1 MRELPL
7 LGGDE
12 SGVLSG
18 GELKTNQE
26 VSERGAWTR
35 VPEKDKTAEGDSGGS
50 GELQAALQSEGEGSR
65 PIGGHEASSQGKQG
79 LQLVWRIPV
88 TSGESSGEHDGRE
101 PGEVRVSTEDAGEGT
116 KRALSFLVAGE
127 VSLRPQ
133 SQAMSGYKNNNNIIS
148 IMAMMRAVVCFLSRL
163 DLLQL

>member
-35 VPEKDKTAEGDSGGS
+35 VPEKDKTAEGDSGGG
-50 GELQAALQSEGEGSR
+50 GELQAALQSEGEGGR
-65 PIGGHEASSQGKQG
+65 PIGNHEASSEGWAEESQRV
-79 LQLVWRIPV
+79 QLVWGVPV

-101 PGEVRVSTEDAGEGT
+101 PGEV
-116 KRALSFLVAGE
+116 
-127 VSLRPQ
+127 
-133 SQAMSGYKNNNNIIS
+133 
-148 IMAMMRAVVCFLSRL
+148 
-163 DLLQL
+163 